1 MSNKID
7 LTGFINE
14 EIELVIDDMTFSIP
28 TDPDVESWIFLMNF
42 ISGRFDTEQYI
53 EAQRKLLISLIVNN
67 NKNKKIDIAKINKK
81 LGSTALEQFIKPY
94 IEILIK
100 KGVLKKIL
108 PPKRGIK
115 KKIKKKKNQSN

>member
-14 EIELVIDDMTFSIP
+14 EIELVIGDMTFNIP

-67 NKNKKIDIAKINKK
+67 NKDKKIDIAKINKK
-81 LGSTALEQFIKPY
+81 LGITALEQFIKPY

-100 KGVLKKIL
+100 KGVLKKVF
-108 PPKRGIK
+108 PPKREVK
-115 KKIKKKKNQSN
+115 RKIKKKKSQSS